1 MTSLPSPVRHT
12 ARGLYLR
19 PEIMTDTGYQEVRSL
34 GMLPVY
40 PEKKLPE
47 RTMRYGQAAVCRAA
61 SSEHGVSPPG
71 ARG

>member
-1 MTSLPSPVRHT
+1 MR
-12 ARGLYLR
+12 
-19 PEIMTDTGYQEVRSL
+19 DTGYQEVRGL

-40 PEKKLPE
+40 SEKKLPE

-71 ARG
+71 ACG